1 MKLVFATHNAGKLRE
16 VKELIGHKYEV
27 IGLSELDDL
36 EDIPENEPTLQ
47 GNALVKVRT
56 VWNKYGLACFSDDT
70 GLEIDALNGAPGV
83 YLSLIHI

>member
-36 EDIPENEPTLQ
+36 EEIPENEPTLQ
-47 GNALVKVRT
+47 GNAFESTDRLEQIR
-56 VWNKYGLACFSDDT
+56 LACFSDDT
-70 GLEIDALNGAPGV
+70 GLEIDA
-83 YLSLIHI
+83 